1 MEDLKRLQERELS
14 LSELVEAAGRLL
26 LRLVPPPSDGR
37 VAELPDA
44 RTVRYYQTIGLI
56 DKPLRYEGRS
66 AVYAYKHLLQI
77 LAVKRLQAHGL
88 TLAQIQRTLAG
99 ATASQLESALSQEL
113 EGPDEPGAPRAGPAR
128 RLREAPALSPLPGLF
143 PAPASGLYAP
153 DVGAAEGQPEA
164 TPPWRTLLAREVAPG
179 VTVLLDRAQVP
190 DPEELIKRLTR
201 ALGVRD
207 GEGT

>member
-1 MEDLKRLQERELS
+1 MEDLNGLQEREMS

-26 LRLVPPPSDGR
+26 LRLVPSPSDGR

-99 ATASQLESALSQEL
+99 ATASQLESALLLEL
-113 EGPDEPGAPRAGPAR
+113 EERGETGAPEAEPVR
-128 RLREAPALSPLPGLF
+128 RLREASTLPPLPGLF

-153 DVGAAEGQPEA
+153 DVGAAAGKPEA
-164 TPPWRTLLAREVAPG
+164 TPRWRTLLARDVAPG
-179 VTVLLDRAQVP
+179 VTVLIDPVQVP